1 MSLRINTNVSSLTI
15 QRNLSRVSLS
25 LSKNLARLSTGL
37 RINSAADDAAGLQIS
52 ERLRAQVR
60 SLEQAKRNSNDGIS
74 LSQTAEGA
82 LSEVSNVLVRMREL
96 SIQAANGTTSGAD
109 QDTLHAEFSQLRD
122 EITRISSST
131 EFNGIKLLDGSSTSI
146 AFQVGSG
153 VAAAANQIS
162 LQLSATMATS
172 LSIDA
177 LDIGSTGNT
186 GAAITALDTAMNS
199 VTSMRGRL
207 GSLQNRMDSTINN
220 LSVQIE
226 NLTAANSRIRDVDFA
241 SETADMTRNTILKQA
256 SIALLGQA
264 NSLPQS
270 ALSLLG

>member
-1 MSLRINTNVSSLTI
+1 
-15 QRNLSRVSLS
+15 
-25 LSKNLARLSTGL
+25 
-37 RINSAADDAAGLQIS
+37 
-52 ERLRAQVR
+52 
-60 SLEQAKRNSNDGIS
+60 
-74 LSQTAEGA
+74 
-82 LSEVSNVLVRMREL
+82 
-96 SIQAANGTTSGAD
+96 
-109 QDTLHAEFSQLRD
+109 
-122 EITRISSST
+122 
-131 EFNGIKLLDGSSTSI
+131 
-146 AFQVGSG
+146 
-153 VAAAANQIS
+153 
-162 LQLSATMATS
+162 
-172 LSIDA
+172 
-177 LDIGSTGNT
+177 
-186 GAAITALDTAMNS
+186 MNS

>member
-226 NLTAANSRIRDVDFA
+226 NLTAAKSRIRDVDFA